1 MWTPARKP
9 ISVELPEG
17 APPAIPVVVIEDV
30 VTAAPLARALL
41 AGGIRAVEVTLRS
54 AAALAAIKRIAD
66 EVPEILVGA
75 GTVLSSDDMV
85 HAAAAGARF
94 LVSPG
99 ATQSLLETGEASG
112 LPFLPGV
119 ATASE
124 AMALREIGYKR
135 LKFFPADAA
144 GGIIALKGLHG
155 PLPDLSFCPTGGVGA
170 DNAADYLALPNI
182 FAVGGSWLAPAD
194 AIRAKDW
201 SRIEGLARIGAT
213 LG

>member
-1 MWTPARKP
+1 MP

-17 APPAIPVVVIEDV
+17 APPIIPVVVIEDATV
-30 VTAAPLARALL
+30 AAPLARALI
-41 AGGIRAVEVTLRS
+41 AGGIRAIEVTLRS
-54 AAALAAIKRIAD
+54 KAALAAIKRIAD

-75 GTVLSSDDMV
+75 GTILSPEDMLQ
-85 HAAAAGARF
+85 AAAAGARF
-94 LVSPG
+94 TVSPG

-124 AMALREIGYKR
+124 AMALREIGYRK

-144 GGIIALKGLHG
+144 GGIPALKGLNG

-170 DNAADYLALPNI
+170 DNAASYLALPNI
-182 FAVGGSWLAPAD
+182 FAVGGSWLAPTD
-194 AIRAKDW
+194 AIRAQDW
-201 SRIEGLARIGAT
+201 DHIENLARISAQ
-213 LG
+213 LR